1 MQHSPSLSADQLV
14 TADWDRMLNEIR
26 LTTFTLNAT
35 TCSTIFTQY
44 SEESADVSCFMNS
57 SFSDE
62 IERGDFQ
69 KVSGFLQQL
78 RRKMERHQQ
87 ISSCSKRIFKPPS
100 RQRRIWMANHLD
112 AFKKMQQVFKPGP
125 EPEPKYRSTKRHWQI
140 NYRLYQP
147 RTKMIMEKA
156 MAEKPASS
164 MIHPYEDVAFF
175 EWQQDRSSKEDR
187 RQQWLQDLD
196 ELDGERP
203 MPQQLSIKMDF
214 SPRCHCDSDTS
225 HCRLL
230 GNSEPWLLDNFGCGF
245 AKLFFNFFRQP
256 SVDAQPFFR
265 MLIQYPMQ
273 LEPLELKDGK
283 LRFHVY
289 MHMVRCWKL
298 RDKLGK
304 TMTEKECSIACHFNG
319 VREVLR
325 NKASQLLHSG
335 VASMLRY
342 ALLELMPEH
351 ECQRRLLPKLEIRL
365 SKRLIVKL
373 PMLIRKGKRRSQL
386 QHDQAPALEELRNQ
400 VEEL

>member
-1 MQHSPSLSADQLV
+1 M
-14 TADWDRMLNEIR
+14 
-26 LTTFTLNAT
+26 
-35 TCSTIFTQY
+35 
-44 SEESADVSCFMNS
+44 
-57 SFSDE
+57 
-62 IERGDFQ
+62 
-69 KVSGFLQQL
+69 
-78 RRKMERHQQ
+78 
-87 ISSCSKRIFKPPS
+87 
-100 RQRRIWMANHLD
+100 
-112 AFKKMQQVFKPGP
+112 
-125 EPEPKYRSTKRHWQI
+125 
-140 NYRLYQP
+140 
-147 RTKMIMEKA
+147 
-156 MAEKPASS
+156 
-164 MIHPYEDVAFF
+164 HPYEDLAFF
-175 EWQQDRSSKEDR
+175 KWNQKRNKRQQLK
-187 RQQWLQDLD
+187 QQWLQDLD
-196 ELDGERP
+196 EMEAEPIQHHQPSIQLDY
-203 MPQQLSIKMDF
+203 
-214 SPRCHCDSDTS
+214 SPICHCDSDTS

-283 LRFHVY
+283 LRLQVY

-351 ECQRRLLPKLEIRL
+351 ECQRRLLPKLEIQI
-365 SKRLIVKL
+365 SKRLIIKL